1 MKICSERVSN
11 SEQAFE
17 ILHKA
22 ALKVRGEIDVKSAK
36 KDMENLQLVKD
47 KNIILEK
54 YIIYLKKLLKESDNS
69 KFDTIKKEVF
79 V

>member
-22 ALKVRGEIDVKSAK
+22 ALKVKAEIDEKSAK
-36 KDMENLQLVKD
+36 KDMENLQTVKD
-47 KNIILEK
+47 KNLILEK
-54 YIIYLKKLLKESDNS
+54 YIIFLKKLLKEADNS
-69 KFDTIKKEVF
+69 RFDTIKKEVF